1 MKENKSLIFDI
12 YEKVTGKSDMDWA
25 DICTSNNLEC
35 HPDTLRK
42 AGVGIKMAAE
52 AGVLNFEKACVR
64 EQDELYKAK
73 RQFYDQRREYNK
85 LLIEDARQEHLDNEL
100 IRCAERMNIEKC
112 LMPIKMSS
120 YYNPASVN
128 EAVLV
133 LSDWHF
139 GLTADNV
146 WNEYNPEIADRRIS
160 YMRDKVIEKMENNA
174 VNVLHVVILG
184 DMISG
189 SIHTSI
195 RVKNN
200 EGAVDQIMS
209 VSERLAEL
217 ISDLANRCS
226 YTRVYCTYGN
236 HARVTAN
243 LNDSIHNDNMERI
256 IPFWLKQRLKDRTD
270 ISVCNESAYE
280 LLSIKIGD
288 SDICAVHGDLD
299 VGKNNAMLTLSILYE
314 KNYGAKMNY
323 LIMGHWHT
331 TYTDENLG
339 IKQIG
344 VGSLCGT
351 DEYAKNKRLFSNP
364 SQTLLIFDKHGLD
377 SIHDI
382 DLTHC

>member
-1 MKENKSLIFDI
+1 
-12 YEKVTGKSDMDWA
+12 MD
-25 DICTSNNLEC
+25 T
-35 HPDTLRK
+35 T
-42 AGVGIKMAAE
+42 
-52 AGVLNFEKACVR
+52 
-64 EQDELYKAK
+64 
-73 RQFYDQRREYNK
+73 
-85 LLIEDARQEHLDNEL
+85 
-100 IRCAERMNIEKC
+100 
-112 LMPIKMSS
+112 
-120 YYNPASVN
+120 

-146 WNEYNPEIADRRIS
+146 WNTYDTEIADRRIS
-160 YMRDKVIEKMENNA
+160 RLRDRVIKKMETNC

-200 EGAVDQIMS
+200 ESAVDQIMG

-226 YTRVYCTYGN
+226 HTRVYCTYGN
-236 HARVTAN
+236 HARVVPN

-256 IPFWLKQRLKDRTD
+256 IPFWLKQRLKDRMDVTID
-270 ISVCNESAYE
+270 ESSAYE
-280 LLSIKIGD
+280 LLSIPVKSYD
-288 SDICAVHGDLD
+288 VCAVHGDLD
-299 VGKNNAMLTLSILYE
+299 VGKSNAMLTLSMLYE
-314 KNYGAKMNY
+314 KNYGRKMNY

-331 TYTDENLG
+331 TYTDETLG

-364 SQTLLIFDKHGLD
+364 SQTLLIFNEDGLD

-382 DLTHC
+382 DLTRC